1 MWFWVPFAILLR
13 SWLIFQPSSEN
24 MKGQHVDDVVIMSSN
39 WVERRRQ
46 SRGQQSGWPYS
57 AAFADLFV
65 KKKIMKAGASSENM
79 KGQHVD
85 DFFLL
90 TYVNSGQSI
99 WPVIRSLDR
108 INDRIDFLNYGI
120 HTVYGSRRNLEIVW
134 SVCARACL
142 EWNFLVFVGPNCPL
156 NHNPRERRSYIP
168 SLRGEKDFYGQRNPN
183 YHW

>member
-85 DFFLL
+85 EFFFVDICQFRSIYL
-90 TYVNSGQSI
+90 TCDPITWSDQ
-99 WPVIRSLDR
+99 WPDR
-108 INDRIDFLNYGI
+108 FSKLWYTYCVWQQEELGNC
-120 HTVYGSRRNLEIVW
+120 LER
-134 SVCARACL
+134 VCACVFGVELSRVRGAQL
-142 EWNFLVFVGPNCPL
+142 STKPQSKREAFLYSFVAWGKRFLWPAK
-156 NHNPRERRSYIP
+156 S
-168 SLRGEKDFYGQRNPN
+168 
-183 YHW
+183 